1 MRAFRRSSV
10 GLVFS
15 VLCLAQSAAYDP
27 RLTFAP
33 LTLPDSV
40 NAYRSGN
47 GAPGPSYWQNEAGY
61 ELHAELDTA
70 AKGLKTN
77 ETISYT
83 NNSPDVLHSLW
94 VQLDQNIYK
103 QESRAKQMGVVRGRR
118 GREAEPPE
126 NTSTDGFV
134 LDAVEIEGA
143 KHFAKAEYIVSD
155 TRMQIRLATPL
166 AGHGARLKI
175 HIRYHYR
182 IPGVWG
188 GRTSWGKSEKGEIY
202 DIAQW
207 YPRMAVYDDLRG
219 WDTLPYIGVG
229 VLSRIRQVRLLH
241 HGAFGDA
248 DRGLRRADESKR
260 SADQDAN
267 RSPREG
273 AHQR

>member
-40 NAYRSGN
+40 NVYPSGN
-47 GAPGPSYWQNEAGY
+47 GAPGPSYWQNEADY

-70 AKGLKTN
+70 AKELKTN
-77 ETISYT
+77 ETINYT
-83 NNSPDVLHSLW
+83 NNSPDMLHALW

-103 QESRAKQMGVVRGRR
+103 PESRAKQMEVVRGRL

-126 NTSTDGFV
+126 NTSTDGFA
-134 LDAVEIEGA
+134 LDAVEIEAA

-166 AGHGARLKI
+166 ASHGAQLKI

-188 GRTSWGKSEKGEIY
+188 GRTSWGNQRKERSTTSHSGIR
-202 DIAQW
+202 AW
-207 YPRMAVYDDLRG
+207 
-219 WDTLPYIGVG
+219 PYMTICAAGTRC
-229 VLSRIRQVRLLH
+229 LTSARNFISNTVRSITT
-241 HGAFGDA
+241 
-248 DRGLRRADESKR
+248 LRRLR
-260 SADQDAN
+260 
-267 RSPREG
+267 RC
-273 AHQR
+273 